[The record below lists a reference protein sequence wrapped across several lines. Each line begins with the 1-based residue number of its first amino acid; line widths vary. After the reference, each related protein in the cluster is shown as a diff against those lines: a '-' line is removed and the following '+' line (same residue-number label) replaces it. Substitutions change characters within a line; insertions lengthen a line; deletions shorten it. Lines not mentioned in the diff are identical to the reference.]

1 MKKGLLA
8 FGLLIA
14 QSSWAQF
21 NTPSVNGS
29 IGAGEYGTHTSGQNQ
44 ITSGGITWFL
54 TWDDTH
60 LFIAASGYSNFND
73 AMNLYIDTDPQV
85 PVNGGTNAN
94 GSSTGPNFDGVTPNL
109 PFRANFYAFLKNNYD
124 TYRTSNGSGGWTTG
138 PDNTLTKNF
147 NDPSDIAEVRIPW
160 SVITGGSRPASFNF
174 LAFMSFSGGAGGLFS
189 QAPTA
194 NPAGN
199 TPNKVRYFTVST
211 TADGSATRPFS
222 RESYCHVGGSTTG
235 FGSISVWDFTMN
247 TASTSITRAAGAGGV
262 WNIAND
268 LVINNGTVSFG
279 SSSNVADVNGDLILN
294 AGGTLTLSTAIGGD
308 IRVAGDMTING
319 TFNKNSRAIFYDGS
333 ASQNV
338 SASAP
343 IDLDFIFVEN
353 TGGVVTFEPA
363 LTIANTFEINP
374 SCRVVLNNNT
384 TLNGTLTIEATSES
398 SYGQLLALGTVTG
411 SGNVVHQRAITGS
424 TAGWRFF
431 SPATSGTQ
439 NNLGTGLLF
448 APGGPA
454 NVINLSNGSPNAW
467 QGVGGTTAT
476 ALTPGRGYG
485 VYFGT
490 DGVNGTSTSG
500 SINTTGSIQTSNV
513 TVSGL
518 TNGNS
523 GSSFGWALVGNPF
536 TAGFNFGDAANT
548 KTNIDNTVWIWNPTS
563 SGGSGAY
570 ASYNY
575 TTATSA
581 PSGALNGVI
590 PPAQGFI
597 IKVNNTSPVLTMATA
612 ARTTATP
619 NAQMRTASVLNR
631 MYLTA
636 TNTQNGF
643 NDELALVSWPT
654 ASTTFESDVDAL
666 KLNSFTSNAVNFS
679 SKSSD
684 NRLLS
689 INSTS
694 VWNDQLSIPL
704 HIACTDAAAMKI
716 EANLQ
721 EVDATLPVILEDRFL
736 NRNHNLRQGAY
747 QFAHVPAQADR
758 FVIHFTALATSVQNN
773 QLDKLLIYSA
783 SESLFVK
790 GVEGAYELAMF
801 DMQGRKVKAFVGNSD
816 QEWNISELPK
826 GAYVVHAQLTDGV
839 KSFKVVR

>member
-1 MKKGLLA
+1 MKKILLM
-8 FGLLIA
+8 FLGVMTWEGVLGQFTIA
-14 QSSWAQF
+14 SDNASNYGGGW
-21 NTPSVNGS
+21 TNGS
-29 IGAGEYGTHTSGQNQ
+29 
-44 ITSGGITWFL
+44 
-54 TWDDTH
+54 
-60 LFIAASGYSNFND
+60 
-73 AMNLYIDTDPQV
+73 
-85 PVNGGTNAN
+85 NGGTGFNSWSLSA
-94 GSSTGPNFDGVTPNL
+94 V
-109 PFRANFYAFLKNNYD
+109 A
-124 TYRTSNGSGGWTTG
+124 GSGGFAG
-138 PDNTLTKNF
+138 RFIGN
-147 NDPSDIAEVRIPW
+147 PSSAGIVGMN
-160 SVITGGSRPASFNF
+160 SSSFALFANPNVF
-174 LAFMSFSGGAGGLFS
+174 SNESKAFRSFSGGAMQIGDVFS
-189 QAPTA
+189 FSMGM
-194 NPAGN
+194 NWDAGN
-199 TPNKVRYFTVST
+199 SDGFKGIDLRSSSGVVLNFNMGNSST
-211 TADGSATRPFS
+211 ITWARPS
-222 RESYCHVGGSTTG
+222 
-235 FGSISVWDFTMN
+235 
-247 TASTSITRAAGAGGV
+247 AGAGGNLFTAFGTNAMNFTITRV
-262 WNIAND
+262 GTNEYRVVATPRTGSTNFDQVITLAGEIEAFEFYAGRLNGGSDATNREPYYNNLSLTNSGAFNVTSGSQTYSRALSGSSNLSKSGAGTLILTGGNTYTGTTTVSAGTLQLNRVGGNTISSSNNLTVENGATLRISSSQSLND
-268 LVINNGTVSFG
+268 LIVNTGGTVVIDAGISLTINGALTNNGTITLEA
-279 SSSNVADVNGDLILN
+279 SN
-294 AGGTLTLSTAIGGD
+294 
-308 IRVAGDMTING
+308 
-319 TFNKNSRAIFYDGS
+319 
-333 ASQNV
+333 
-338 SASAP
+338 
-343 IDLDFIFVEN
+343 E
-353 TGGVVTFEPA
+353 
-363 LTIANTFEINP
+363 
-374 SCRVVLNNNT
+374 T
-384 TLNGTLTIEATSES
+384 TYA
-398 SYGQLLALGTVTG
+398 QLLTNGSVTGNITVQRAVTG
-411 SGNVVHQRAITGS
+411 STQ
-424 TAGWRFF
+424 GWRFF

-590 PPAQGFI
+590 PPTQGFI

-721 EVDATLPVILEDRFL
+721 EVDATLPVILEDRLL

>member
-1 MKKGLLA
+1 MKRILLMFMGVMA
-8 FGLLIA
+8 WDGVLG
-14 QSSWAQF
+14 QF
-21 NTPSVNGS
+21 FSTPPTIDGTAD
-29 IGAGEYGTHTSGQNQ
+29 AGYSTSGAW
-44 ITSGGITWFL
+44 SLG
-54 TWDDTH
+54 WDDTY
-60 LFIAASGYSNFND
+60 LYVRYDGGAANEPAIMYFDVNPIIPVSGGANS
-73 AMNLYIDTDPQV
+73 
-85 PVNGGTNAN
+85 N
-94 GSSTGPNFDGVTPNL
+94 GSLSGQLNWGITPTL
-109 PFRANFYAFLKNNYD
+109 PFRSDFMIYWESNFAEF
-124 TYRTSNGSGGWTTG
+124 RTSNSSNGWTSATTIGTSDRSNTG
-138 PDNTLTKNF
+138 NASREIRLAWTSMGL
-147 NDPSDIAEVRIPW
+147 S
-160 SVITGGSRPASFNF
+160 SRPAAFNWYGYANSRVSPGF
-174 LAFMSFSGGAGGLFS
+174 IFNNAPGENPGGSVAS
-189 QAPTA
+189 PRI
-194 NPAGN
+194 NY
-199 TPNKVRYFTVST
+199 YFTVSNTNSSGT
-211 TADGSATRPFS
+211 TNPFARKSFEHRAGSDIFLI
-222 RESYCHVGGSTTG
+222 GSNTFFDITNNSNNTTNRIILENN
-235 FGSISVWDFTMN
+235 SLNFT
-247 TASTSITRAAGAGGV
+247 I
-262 WNIAND
+262 
-268 LVINNGTVSFG
+268 
-279 SSSNVADVNGDLILN
+279 DVNGTAHLYGGIVVNSSETFRINENANVIVNPNGFIANNSSTVTYNSSNTTLSYQTGGSYNVSGEWPIVNPPANIVVNTAGTNLIISDTRIASGNLTISTGCSTTIN
-294 AGGTLTLSTAIGGD
+294 ATGRMTVTGNLTNNGTLTLS
-308 IRVAGDMTING
+308 
-319 TFNKNSRAIFYDGS
+319 
-333 ASQNV
+333 
-338 SASAP
+338 
-343 IDLDFIFVEN
+343 
-353 TGGVVTFEPA
+353 
-363 LTIANTFEINP
+363 
-374 SCRVVLNNNT
+374 
-384 TLNGTLTIEATSES
+384 ATNES
-398 SYGQLLALGTVTG
+398 TYAQLLTSGTVTG
-411 SGNVVHQRAITGS
+411 NVTVQRAVTGS

-448 APGGPA
+448 AAGGPA

-467 QGVGGTTAT
+467 QGVGGNAAT

-500 SINTTGSIQTSNV
+500 TINTTGSIQTSNV

-536 TAGFNFGDAANT
+536 TAGFNFGDATNT

-563 SGGSGAY
+563 NGGSGGY

-575 TTATSA
+575 TTSTSS
-581 PSGALNGVI
+581 PSDALNGVI
-590 PPAQGFI
+590 PPTQGFI
-597 IKVNNTSPVLTMATA
+597 VKVNNASPVLTMATA

-704 HIACTDAAAMKI
+704 HIACTDTAAMKI

-721 EVDATLPVILEDRFL
+721 EVDATLSVILEDRFL

-747 QFAHVPAQADR
+747 QFAHVPSQADR
-758 FVIHFTALATSVQNN
+758 FVVHFASLATSVQNS
-773 QLDKLLIYSA
+773 QLDKLFIYSA

-790 GVEGAYELAMF
+790 GVEGAYELVMF

-826 GAYVVHAQLTDGV
+826 GAYVVHAQLADGV